1 MPQSGVPTRT
11 IRQQCSAWNIAGL
24 LCAILSIAL
33 LTACGASEPGRVVR
47 AEVPARDVPASLRGT
62 IGSQVTFRG
71 VEPILVSGLG
81 FVVGLNGTGGQVL
94 NESVAATMEREM
106 ALQGVGRSGMFDG
119 TPFAGMTPR
128 QLLEHPDTAVVIVQA
143 AIPPGSPQ
151 GSSFDVYVRA
161 LNATS
166 LEGARLW
173 TTDLR
178 LGQATAFGGRQT
190 RKIGQARGQIFV
202 NPFAEPG
209 RELAGVTRTVGR
221 VLDGGVVTD
230 ALDVEILLDN
240 PSHARARI
248 MVSAINSR
256 FPRRSGEENV
266 ARGRND
272 QSIALTIPPRYA
284 DRPGEFIELVRHLP
298 LDQSLPQVFARRYTQ
313 TLVDEPYLGNEMS
326 WALQALGEPA
336 LPFIRDLYTHADM
349 VPRLAALRAGARLG
363 DPRAAPYLKEIAED
377 GPPDLRTDAIGLL
390 ARIDGGPTVDET
402 LRALLAED
410 ALTVRVAAYEALA
423 ARAERAQRE
432 RLIAYEKY
440 GEGSSGRM
448 SLSRIDAISR
458 LVLPAGT
465 IYGVARA
472 PIAGKFLLDRVPIGD
487 PLIYVTQQGT
497 PRIALFGD
505 FLSLKKPMFV
515 TAWSDRFMLASD
527 GQGEPVRLYYRAA
540 EPPARV
546 GEPDVGRIGRDRRV
560 AQVSLDS
567 APETLPDLIDFLA
580 RTPSPEDQRPGLGM
594 SYSEVVGVLYEIQR
608 SGAVLAS
615 FSTERDRLLAELLS
629 ADQETRI
636 EMRPEGPED
645 DRELLI
651 APESD
656 ATEATPSP
664 TDESRPSLLVPLR
677 MREEEE

>member
-1 MPQSGVPTRT
+1 MPQPGVPVRT
-11 IRQQCSAWNIAGL
+11 NPRQCSPWNILPL
-24 LCAILSIAL
+24 LCALLCTAL
-33 LTACGASEPGRVVR
+33 VACGSSEPRRVIR
-47 AEVPARDVPASLRGT
+47 AEVPPRDIPTALRGT

-94 NESVAATMEREM
+94 NEGVAATMEREM

-119 TPFAGMTPR
+119 TPFEGMTPR
-128 QLLEHPDTAVVIVQA
+128 QLLEDRNTAVVIVQA

-161 LNATS
+161 MNATS
-166 LEGARLW
+166 LEGGKLW

-178 LGQATAFGGRQT
+178 LGQATAFGGPQT
-190 RKIGQARGQIFV
+190 RKIGQARGEIFV

-209 RELAGVTRTVGR
+209 RELAGITRTVGR
-221 VLDGGVVTD
+221 VLDGGAVTD

-248 MVSAINSR
+248 ITSAINSR

-298 LDQSLPQVFARRYTQ
+298 LDQSLPQVYARRYAE

-336 LPFIRDLYTHADM
+336 LPFIRDLYTHADL

-377 GPPDLRTDAIGLL
+377 GPADLRTDAIGLL
-390 ARIDGGPTVDET
+390 SRIDGGPTVDET
-402 LRALLAED
+402 LRNLLAED

-432 RLIAYEKY
+432 RLIAYERY
-440 GEGSSGRM
+440 GEGTSGHM

-527 GQGEPVRLYYRAA
+527 GQGEPVRLYYRAP

-546 GEPDVGRIGRDRRV
+546 GDPDVGRIGRDQRL
-560 AQVSLDS
+560 AQVSLDT

-580 RTPSPEDQRPGLGM
+580 RTPSPEDPRPGLGM

-629 ADQETRI
+629 ADRETRI

-651 APESD
+651 APESGQT
-656 ATEATPSP
+656 AATPSP

-677 MREEEE
+677 MREEEGK